1 MLSLKNKL
9 RVTYALVLVCF
20 VAMGALAIYRLALV
34 SDQSAEMSKVW
45 TPRTRIAQEMHSVS
59 GQYRISEAMRIL
71 STSPSM
77 AEHASREL
85 KNNADAFAAKIAA
98 YRALLQ
104 KGESAAPVDE
114 VQNLW
119 EQYVRGN
126 ELMLTYAENGQQAQ
140 AADRFRNSASKY
152 YLFANAM
159 DDLSRADNE
168 HNSAAGAV
176 ASAIYAQSKS
186 QVFIAVAGLAALL
199 IVSILFFEL
208 RVWGVLT
215 RLSFAMKRLASG
227 DLETEIH
234 GTSRKDEVGEM
245 AKAIQVFK
253 DNGIEMRRLEAEAE
267 TQRRHIEEARQ
278 KNSAEVE
285 KAANQRAQ
293 IVASIAK
300 GLESLSGGELT
311 YRLNEVFPPE
321 YRKLQD
327 DFNAA
332 VEKLQGAMRVIA
344 LGAKEI
350 HSSTE
355 EISEA
360 SDKLAQRTEKQAA
373 SLEETAAALEQLTG
387 TVRTSANSA
396 KQVKHA
402 VAATKVDA
410 EESGEVVRK
419 AVSAM
424 GEIERSSAQISE
436 IIGVMDEIAFQTNL
450 LALNAGIEAARAGD
464 AGRGFAVVAQE
475 VRALAQR
482 STLAAKEI
490 KTLISSSSQQV
501 ASGAGLVNDTGQ
513 ALERIVAQVSEITHA
528 TSDIAA
534 AAEDQAL
541 TLTQINASITQM
553 DKVTQQNAAM
563 AEESTAASHALAQEA
578 NELARLIDQFDLG
591 AEVQSLA
598 DRQPAERSS
607 GKSRE
612 DRGKAVLRTMSSG
625 NAALA
630 SQLETVIENENWEEF

>member
-1 MLSLKNKL
+1 MFSLKNKMRL
-9 RVTYALVLVCF
+9 TYALVLSCF

-34 SDQSAEMSKVW
+34 SGQSTEMSTVW
-45 TPRTRIAQEMHSVS
+45 TPRTRIAQEMHSLAA
-59 GQYRISEAMRIL
+59 QYRISEAMRIL
-71 STSPSM
+71 SASPTM
-77 AEHASREL
+77 AEHANREL
-85 KNNADAFAAKIAA
+85 KDNADAFLSKMAA

-104 KGESAAPVDE
+104 KGESTAPIDE

-119 EQYVRGN
+119 SQYVKAN
-126 ELMLTYAENGQQAQ
+126 ELMLAFAEGGQQTQ

-159 DDLSRADNE
+159 DDLSQADTKR
-168 HNSAAGAV
+168 NSAASAV
-176 ASAIYAQSKS
+176 ASAIYAQSRF
-186 QVFIAVAGLAALL
+186 QVLLAIVALAVLL
-199 IVSILFFEL
+199 MASVGFFEI

-227 DLETEIH
+227 DLESEIQ
-234 GTSRKDEVGEM
+234 GTKRQDEVGEM
-245 AKAIQVFK
+245 ARAIQVFR
-253 DNGIEMRRLEAEAE
+253 DNGIEMRRLGGEAEE
-267 TQRRHIEEARQ
+267 QRRLVEEARQ
-278 KNSAEVE
+278 KNSDDIQ

-293 IVASIAK
+293 VVAAIAK
-300 GLESLSGGELT
+300 GLEALSAGQLT
-311 YRLNEVFPPE
+311 YRLNETFAAE

-332 VEKLQGAMRVIA
+332 MQKLQNAMKVIA
-344 LGAKEI
+344 LGAREI

-373 SLEETAAALEQLTG
+373 SLEETAAALEQLTS

-396 KQVKHA
+396 NQVKLA

-424 GEIERSSAQISE
+424 GEIERSSHQISE

-501 ASGAGLVNDTGQ
+501 ASGAGLVNDTGR
-513 ALERIVAQVSEITHA
+513 ALERIVTQVSEITHA
-528 TSDIAA
+528 TSEIAA
-534 AAEDQAL
+534 ATEDQAL
-541 TLTQINASITQM
+541 ALSQVNASITQM
-553 DKVTQQNAAM
+553 DKGTQQNAAM

-578 NELARLIDQFDLG
+578 NELARLINQFDLG
-591 AEVQSLA
+591 AEGGSSA
-598 DRQPAERSS
+598 PRAPAKQPPE
-607 GKSRE
+607 
-612 DRGKAVLRTMSSG
+612 RGKAVLRTMSAG
-625 NAALA
+625 NTALA
-630 SQLETVIENENWEEF
+630 SHLEAAIENENWEEF

>member
-1 MLSLKNKL
+1 MFSLKNKMRL
-9 RVTYALVLVCF
+9 ACALVLFCF
-20 VAMGALAIYRLALV
+20 VAMGGLAIYRLALA
-34 SDQSAEMSKVW
+34 SGQSAEMSTVW
-45 TPRTRIAQEMHSVS
+45 TPRTRMAQEMRALA

-71 STSPSM
+71 SASPAM
-77 AEHASREL
+77 AEHANREL
-85 KNNADAFAAKIAA
+85 KDNADAFLAKLAA
-98 YRALLQ
+98 YRALLK
-104 KGESAAPVDE
+104 KGESTGPIDE
-114 VQNLW
+114 VQSLW
-119 EQYVRGN
+119 SQYVKAN
-126 ELMLTYAENGQQAQ
+126 ELMLAFAEAGQQTQ
-140 AADRFRNSASKY
+140 SADRFRNSASKY

-159 DDLSRADNE
+159 DDLSQADTKR
-168 HNSAAGAV
+168 NSAASAV
-176 ASAIYAQSKS
+176 ANAIYVQSRF
-186 QVFIAVAGLAALL
+186 QVLLAIGVLAVLL
-199 IVSILFFEL
+199 MASIGFFEI

-227 DLETEIH
+227 DLESEIRGTE
-234 GTSRKDEVGEM
+234 RKDEVGEM
-245 AKAIQVFK
+245 ARAIQVFR
-253 DNGIEMRRLEAEAE
+253 DNGIEMRRLGGEADE
-267 TQRRHIEEARQ
+267 QRRLVEEARQ
-278 KNSAEVE
+278 KNSDDIQ

-293 IVASIAK
+293 VVEAIAR
-300 GLESLSGGELT
+300 GLEALSAGQLT
-311 YRLNEVFPPE
+311 YRLNDAFAPE

-332 VEKLQGAMRVIA
+332 MQKLQNAMKVIA
-344 LGAKEI
+344 VGAREI

-373 SLEETAAALEQLTG
+373 SLEETAAALEQLTS
-387 TVRTSANSA
+387 TVRASANSA
-396 KQVKHA
+396 NQVKLA
-402 VAATKVDA
+402 VVATKVDA
-410 EESGEVVRK
+410 EESGAVVRR

-424 GEIERSSAQISE
+424 GEIERSSHQISE

-534 AAEDQAL
+534 ATEDQAV
-541 TLTQINASITQM
+541 TLTQVNASITQM

-578 NELARLIDQFDLG
+578 NELARLINQFDLG
-591 AEVQSLA
+591 AEGGAPALRA
-598 DRQPAERSS
+598 PAKQPTQ
-607 GKSRE
+607 
-612 DRGKAVLRTMSSG
+612 RGKAVLRTMSAG

-630 SQLETVIENENWEEF
+630 SHLESVIEDENWEEF